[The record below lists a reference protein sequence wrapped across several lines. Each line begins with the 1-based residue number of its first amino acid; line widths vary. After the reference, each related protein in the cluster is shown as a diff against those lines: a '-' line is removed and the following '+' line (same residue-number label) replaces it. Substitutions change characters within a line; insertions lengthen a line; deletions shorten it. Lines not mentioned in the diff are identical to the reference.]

1 MKSLLKLSF
10 LISVVVCFLY
20 ILYYSNNRS
29 FEDSDS
35 VVNGLVSYKSSF
47 DGSKLDVVNSV
58 KYKNL
63 VPNKEYTVDC
73 GVYIRQFDSQTG
85 LYEDIPA
92 VSSDGTY
99 IKGSTTFV
107 ADNADGVVDVA
118 LKGDVTEI
126 ATGKSI
132 VIYEKIR

>member
-1 MKSLLKLSF
+1 M
-10 LISVVVCFLY
+10 
-20 ILYYSNNRS
+20 IL
-29 FEDSDS
+29 
-35 VVNGLVSYKSSF
+35 VGMWTL
-47 DGSKLDVVNSV
+47 
-58 KYKNL
+58 
-63 VPNKEYTVDC
+63 
-73 GVYIRQFDSQTG
+73 
-85 LYEDIPA
+85 PA
-92 VSSDGTY
+92 VSSDGTH